1 VAETSR
7 PNYNPDSDPD
17 RTRFPRPRPH
27 PPGTPVMTPTP
38 TPAADPRAALRRGV
52 YLLVTAVAVGTS
64 AGRLGAVNSVDMIRL
79 ERHLNEEARKQAGPD
94 GAPRLR
100 SLQRPF
106 LSGNDRSRW
115 CTVRALVEH
124 GTYAID
130 DVVSQPGWDTID
142 MVKHDGRGKP
152 AAGPDEGHL
161 YSSKPPLLPT
171 IMAGGYWLLH
181 RATGKTLGS
190 HPHELG
196 RILLFCWN
204 VVPFAVYL
212 AILARIVER
221 YGTTDFGR
229 LLVFTA
235 AALGTLLSAY
245 AVAFTNHWPAAFAA
259 MVAVDALLR
268 IVCEGERRR
277 RWFFVAGLAAAFMA
291 ACELPALAF
300 CGLGGLLLLALAPR
314 QTLVAA
320 LPAAVLVAVA
330 ACGTNYAAHG
340 TIRPAYTER
349 HVAGGWYDYQF
360 RRGDRVVD
368 SYWKPTVPKSAID
381 QGEPSQA
388 AYAFHVLV
396 GHHGI
401 FSLTPVWLLS
411 LAGLTL
417 LVARRPETAGQGR
430 WLAAAIL
437 ASTGIC
443 LAFYI
448 ARPLEDRNYGGTA
461 TGFRWALWFAPLWL
475 YAMLPAADALA
486 ATWPRRL
493 LAAALLAVSVASAS
507 YPTWNPWTLPWLQ
520 VFWTYCTSTISGS

>member
-1 VAETSR
+1 
-7 PNYNPDSDPD
+7 
-17 RTRFPRPRPH
+17 
-27 PPGTPVMTPTP
+27 MTPPPP
-38 TPAADPRAALRRGV
+38 TDADPRAALRRGV
-52 YLLVTAVAVGTS
+52 YLLLTAIAVGNI
-64 AGRLGAVNSVDMIRL
+64 AGRLFAVNSVDVIRL
-79 ERHLNEEARKQAGPD
+79 ERHLNEEARRQAGPN
-94 GAPRLR
+94 GTPRLR

-115 CTVRALVEH
+115 CTVRSLVEH

-130 DVVSQPGWDTID
+130 EIVSQPGWDTID
-142 MVKHDGRGKP
+142 MVKHDGRGNP
-152 AAGPDEGHL
+152 APGPDEGHL
-161 YSSKPPLLPT
+161 YSSKPPLLAT

-181 RATGKTLGS
+181 RLTGKTLGS

-221 YGTTDFGR
+221 HGRTDFGR
-229 LLVFTA
+229 LFVFAA

-259 MVAVDALLR
+259 MAALDATLR
-268 IVCEGERRR
+268 IVIEGERRR
-277 RWFFVAGLAAAFMA
+277 RWFFVAGLAMGFIA

-300 CGLGGLLLLALAPR
+300 CGLGGLLLLAVAPR
-314 QTLVAA
+314 QTVVAA
-320 LPAAVLVAVA
+320 LPAVLLVAVA

-340 TIRPAYTER
+340 TVRPAYTER

-381 QGEPSQA
+381 RGEPSAA

-401 FSLTPVWLLS
+401 FSLTPVWLMS
-411 LAGLTL
+411 LGGLCL
-417 LVARRPETAGQGR
+417 LFAQRDADAACSRR
-430 WLAAAIL
+430 LAALIL
-437 ASTGIC
+437 ACTVVC
-443 LAFYI
+443 LAFYLT
-448 ARPLEDRNYGGTA
+448 RPVEDRNYGGTA

-475 YAMLPAADALA
+475 YAMLPAADLFGG
-486 ATWPRRL
+486 TRPRRL

-507 YPTWNPWTLPWLQ
+507 YPTWNPWTPPWLQ
-520 VFWTYCTSTISGS
+520 VLWTSCAGPVSGS